1 MKHFLIFSNSA
12 EQRRRMMTFHKK
24 IGSYLIVAD
33 IMAKLLMESLK
44 DGEFLSLMMAGDMK
58 ACLPTIS
65 SKDKANYPIL
75 TVSMW
80 VVSKMVNVMV
90 QDH

>member
-1 MKHFLIFSNSA
+1 
-12 EQRRRMMTFHKK
+12 MTFHKK